1 LAHFLL
7 PEPDFRTVGAGWKD
21 MAATAIYPPEEPTA
35 GAAMT
40 TFDEREKS
48 FESKFQH
55 DQELQFKVTARKNKM
70 LGLCAAGLLGKTGDA
85 AEAYAKE
92 VVLADLEKPGDSDV
106 VAKLLGDFAAVGK
119 SMDEQTIRKQA
130 ERLATDARAQVMTE
144 TR

>member
-1 LAHFLL
+1 
-7 PEPDFRTVGAGWKD
+7 
-21 MAATAIYPPEEPTA
+21 
-35 GAAMT
+35 MT

-70 LGLCAAGLLGKTGDA
+70 LGLWAAGILGKTGDA

-106 VAKLLGDFAAVGK
+106 MAKLLGDFAAAGK
-119 SMDEQTIRKQA
+119 SMDEHTIRKQA
-130 ERLATDARAQVMTE
+130 ERLATDARAQVMSE